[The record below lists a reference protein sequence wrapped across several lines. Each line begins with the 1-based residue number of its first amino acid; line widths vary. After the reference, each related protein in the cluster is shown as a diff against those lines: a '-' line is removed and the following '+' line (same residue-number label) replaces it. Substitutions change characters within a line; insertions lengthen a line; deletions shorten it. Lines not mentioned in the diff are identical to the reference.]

1 MLENRTYGTAADDN
15 NTAATL
21 TRYVYSNHLQ
31 SASLELD
38 ENAAII
44 SYEEIK
50 PAQIRQFQKPKIKNT
65 LAISSLWYHIL
76 PGRQCQHQCRSQTL
90 PLYG

>member
-1 MLENRTYGTAADDN
+1 MTPSTSSVQVCERETLHVSDDSGRIAMLENRTYGAAADDN

-21 TRYVYSNHLQ
+21 TRYMYSNHLQ
-31 SASLELD
+31 LASLELD

-50 PAQIRQFQKPKIKNT
+50 PAQIRQFQNEE
-65 LAISSLWYHIL
+65 
-76 PGRQCQHQCRSQTL
+76 
-90 PLYG
+90 